1 MGEKDFLK
9 KLQSL
14 KTIQPGLSWKER
26 NREILASQIYSNI
39 QKKYNIKI
47 LALPKNFFHF
57 ISQPAWAVIFICLAV
72 FGGSFISVKVA
83 QTTMPGDSMFIAR
96 VISEK
101 AQLAITFNEEAKAK
115 LGLKFANNHAKE
127 ISKILSNTD
136 LTSEKNIAKAEKL
149 TIDFKKEINS
159 VKSKLK
165 EINQNQNSELGTNQ
179 EAGSENSEVFSANLK
194 KEDNGMQVSEV
205 EIKESEIDNQT
216 TEVKENIETG
226 LNTSL
231 EAGEEISTTTND
243 SSVKINESLEEAHR
257 ILEDAEKLFNEKDYN
272 GTVNQLEK
280 VDALVEGTSQ
290 AGEVKGVSEGE
301 NLDNITGDLS
311 SDEATSTKE

>member
-14 KTIQPGLSWKER
+14 KTIQPGTSWKER

-39 QKKYNIKI
+39 QEKYNIKI

-57 ISQPAWAVIFICLAV
+57 ISQPALVVVFICLVV

-83 QTTMPGDSMFIAR
+83 RTTMPGDSMFIAR

-101 AQLAITFNEEAKAK
+101 AQLAITFNEEEKAK

-127 ISKILSNTD
+127 ISKILSDTD

-149 TIDFKKEINS
+149 TMDFKKEINS

-165 EINQNQNSELGTNQ
+165 EINQNQNAELDNNP
-179 EAGSENSEVFSANLK
+179 EAGNENSEVFSANLK

-205 EIKESEIDNQT
+205 KINEPEIDNQSA
-216 TEVKENIETG
+216 EAKENIEPG
-226 LNTSL
+226 LSTSL
-231 EAGEEISTTTND
+231 KAEEDISTTTDD
-243 SSVKINESLEEAHR
+243 SSVKISESLEEAHR
-257 ILEDAEKLFNEKDYN
+257 ILEDAEKLFDEKDYD
-272 GTVNQLEK
+272 GTINQLEK
-280 VDALVEGTSQ
+280 VDALIEGTSQ
-290 AGEVKGVSEGE
+290 AGEVKGVSEGK
-301 NLDNITGDLS
+301 NLDNITVDT
-311 SDEATSTKE
+311 SDDATSTTE